1 MGDYVPLWL
10 QIILGFAAP
19 IIAAAGVF
27 VSWQQWLNG
36 KRSLKHDLFDRR
48 WKVYAATNDVIVSH
62 INGTPDEGTV
72 QLAVFLRSKMDAA
85 FLCSDSVNEFLATV
99 LNAVNDT
106 RAMRRRHEGFTA
118 NAETGAQLLATEEA
132 LKKLHGQIVTVFRE
146 PLDLTDRGRRRTF
159 LNKWK
164 EWSERLPG

>member
-1 MGDYVPLWL
+1 MPLWL

-36 KRSLKHDLFDRR
+36 KRSLKHDLFDRC
-48 WKVYAATNDVIVSH
+48 WKVYAATNDVLVSH
-62 INGTPDEGTV
+62 INGNPDEGTV

-99 LNAVNDT
+99 QNAVNDN

-118 NAETGAQLLATEEA
+118 NADTGAQLLATEEA
-132 LKKLHGQIVTVFRE
+132 LKKLHGQVVTVFRD
-146 PLDLTDRGRRRTF
+146 PLDLTDGPRLRRVPST
-159 LNKWK
+159 WK
-164 EWSERLPG
+164 QWVDKLPG